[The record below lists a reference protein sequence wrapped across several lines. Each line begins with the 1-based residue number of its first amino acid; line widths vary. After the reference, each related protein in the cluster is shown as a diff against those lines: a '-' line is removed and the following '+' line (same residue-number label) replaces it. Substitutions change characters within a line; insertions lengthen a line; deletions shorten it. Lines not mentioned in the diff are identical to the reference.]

1 MLKTQKM
8 KAFEGYTGPMF
19 QVIHKAQREHRW
31 NPQVHL
37 GIVSAKYGFLRSSD
51 YIEDYEL
58 RISSSL
64 AQELNSQVIRA
75 ISLWHKETPFEEIYI
90 LMGKDY
96 LRTVYNLESHV
107 DTKIRI
113 EGMGGTGLGQK
124 KLKHFIN
131 ENVPNR
137 HSLLDHVI

>member
-1 MLKTQKM
+1 M

-31 NPQVHL
+31 NPQVHI

-58 RISSSL
+58 RISPSL
-64 AQELNSQVIRA
+64 AQKLNSQVVHAIR
-75 ISLWHKETPFEEIYI
+75 LWHKETPFEEIYI

-96 LRTVYNLESHV
+96 LRTVYHLESYV
-107 DTKIRI
+107 DTQIRI
-113 EGMGGTGLGQK
+113 EGMGGMGLGQR
-124 KLKHFIN
+124 KLKQFID
-131 ENVPNR
+131 ENAPLR
-137 HSLLDHVI
+137 HSLLDRVI